1 MLMISFESADEGC
14 TPLIGFLQISF
25 NHKLPAMRKIYAL
38 LALIGLYTTA
48 AAQLTLPVDFE
59 SNSLTYSFTDFD
71 GGAATRIDNPQSSG
85 INTSAKVVR
94 MVKGPGGQPWGG
106 SWFALSG
113 PIDFSTKK
121 IMRMKVFSPRV
132 GAKVLLKVENATVG
146 SQAIEIN
153 ATTTVANQWED
164 LSFDFGTSPIVN
176 TYQYSKVVVIFEL
189 GTVGDGTANFTFLFD
204 DIRQE
209 SSSTPDPIFPSIPV
223 DFESD
228 AITYTF
234 ESFGGGATA
243 TRIDN
248 TQKNGINTSN
258 KVVRVVKNGGETWSG
273 NWFML
278 ASDIDFSTKKVFKM
292 KVFSPAI
299 GTEVL
304 FKVENVTDGAIFSE
318 KVVTTTKANEW
329 EDLSFDFQTIDL
341 SGGKTYRKI
350 VLIFDRTKPGNGSA
364 SSTFL
369 FDDILQVAPSGG
381 GLTQMD
387 LPVTF
392 NDPTVEYGLI
402 GFGGADNSTIVTDP
416 TDPANKVAKVVKTA
430 TAETWAGTTVTA
442 AAQLGFKNKIPFSA
456 GNTKMNVRVWSP
468 DAGIKVRLKVEDH
481 TDNTKSVETEATT
494 TVANAWQDLTFD
506 FSNQAAGTAAI
517 NLAYN
522 YTKASI
528 FFNFGT
534 SGATAGEKTYYFD
547 NMIFGNLPLPVK
559 LLSFEAG
566 KSGNAVVLQWATSS
580 ETSSR
585 DFVVERRSATG
596 DWSEIATVKAAG
608 NSQTVRRY
616 TATDKMPLQGTGYY
630 RLRQNDNDG
639 NFTYSEVKA
648 VQFDKGRST
657 SVMLYPNPAKG
668 RISLSTNGFN
678 GPVRYEIMA
687 ASGASVLNG
696 TIANPQA
703 ETGINISTLKAGNY
717 FMKITDGNT
726 SATTRFV
733 VQ

>member
-1 MLMISFESADEGC
+1 
-14 TPLIGFLQISF
+14 
-25 NHKLPAMRKIYAL
+25 MRKIYAL
-38 LALIGLYTTA
+38 LAMLGLFTVA
-48 AAQLTLPVDFE
+48 SAQINLPVDFE
-59 SNSLTYSFTDFD
+59 SNSETYTFTNFD
-71 GGAATRIDNPQSSG
+71 GGNATRIDNPQSGG

-94 MVKGPGGQPWGG
+94 MVKGPGGQAWGG

-132 GAKVLLKVENATVG
+132 GAKVLLKVENASVG

-164 LSFDFGTSPIVN
+164 LSFDFGSSPLVN

-189 GTVGDGTANFTFLFD
+189 GTVGDGSANFTFLFD

-209 SSSTPDPIFPSIPV
+209 TSSNPAPTFPSLPV

-228 AITYTF
+228 AITFTF

-243 TRIDN
+243 TRVDN
-248 TQKNGINTSN
+248 PQKNGINTSN
-258 KVVRVVKNGGETWSG
+258 KTGRVVKNGGEPWSG
-273 NWFML
+273 NWFMV
-278 ASDIDFSTKKVFKM
+278 ANNIDFSTNKIFKM
-292 KVFSPAI
+292 KVFAPAV
-299 GTEVL
+299 GTKVL
-304 FKVENVTDGAIFSE
+304 FKVENVSDGAVAAE
-318 KVVTTTKANEW
+318 RNAVTTKANEC
-329 EDLSFDFQTIDL
+329 EDLSFDFQNIDL
-341 SGGKTYRKI
+341 SNNKSYRKI
-350 VLIFDRTKPGNGSA
+350 VFIFDIDKVGTGSA
-364 SSTFL
+364 SSTYL
-369 FDDILQVAPSGG
+369 FDDIRQVASSGG
-381 GLTQMD
+381 GLSQMD

-392 NDPTVEYGLI
+392 NDPNVDYGLI
-402 GFGGADNSTIVTDP
+402 GFGGADNSTIVIDP
-416 TDPANKVAKVVKTA
+416 TDPNNKVAKVIKSA
-430 TAETWAGTTVTA
+430 TAELWAGTTVTA
-442 AAQLGFKNKIPFSA
+442 PAQQGFKNKIPFSA

-481 TDNTKSVETEATT
+481 TDPTKSVETEATT
-494 TVANAWQDLTFD
+494 TVANGWQDLTFD
-506 FSNQAAGTAAI
+506 FSNHAGGTSPI

-534 SGATAGEKTYYFD
+534 TGATAGEKTYYFD
-547 NMIFGNLPLPVK
+547 NMVFGVLPLPVK
-559 LLSFEAG
+559 LMYFDAA

-580 ETSSR
+580 EVSSR

-596 DWSEIATVKAAG
+596 TWTEIANVKAAG

-616 TATDKMPLQGTGYY
+616 TITDKMPLQGTGYY
-630 RLRQNDNDG
+630 RLRQTDIDG
-639 NFTYSEVKA
+639 NVTHSEIKA
-648 VQFDKGRST
+648 VQFDRNRSA
-657 SVMLYPNPAKG
+657 SVLLYPNPAKD
-668 RISLSTNGFN
+668 RIALVTDAFD
-678 GPVRYEIMA
+678 GPVRYEIIS

-703 ETGINISTLKAGNY
+703 ETGINISVLKSGNY
-717 FMKITDGNT
+717 FIKLTDGNS

-733 VQ
+733 VR